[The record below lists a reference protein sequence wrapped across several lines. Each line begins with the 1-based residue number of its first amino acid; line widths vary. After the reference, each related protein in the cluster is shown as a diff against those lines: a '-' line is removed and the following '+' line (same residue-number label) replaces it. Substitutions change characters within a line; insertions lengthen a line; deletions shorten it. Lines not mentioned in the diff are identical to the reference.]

1 MKPIHSGFTLIELV
15 VVIVILGILSA
26 IALPK
31 FINLSNEA
39 GTAAASGVAA
49 SLASASAIN
58 YAAKKAGNSN
68 AITIASCAATTGL
81 LVGNNLPN
89 GYTVATTTACSA
101 PDGGNAVCT
110 VTHTQTT
117 KTASSA
123 IICSP

>member
-1 MKPIHSGFTLIELV
+1 MKSIHSGFTLIELV

-31 FINLSNEA
+31 FINLSSEA

-58 YAAKKAGNSN
+58 YTAKKVGNSN
-68 AITIASCAATTGL
+68 AVTIASCAAAPGL

-89 GYTVATTTACSA
+89 GYTVATTTGCTA
-101 PDGGNAVCT
+101 PDGGTAVCT
-110 VTHTQTT
+110 VTHLQTT
-117 KTASSA
+117 RTASSA